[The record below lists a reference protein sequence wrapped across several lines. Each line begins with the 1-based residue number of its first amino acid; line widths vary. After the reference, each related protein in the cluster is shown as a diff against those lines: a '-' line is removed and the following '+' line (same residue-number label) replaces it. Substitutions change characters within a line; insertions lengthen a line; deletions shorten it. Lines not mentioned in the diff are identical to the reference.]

1 MTHLTEEQEYLLLG
15 KIGGLLNEAEEKAW
29 ETLLKENPAAQ
40 QAYDDMIQAL
50 PTDEVA
56 NSFQRIKQN
65 AMWKDLATLYKADA
79 PVPKTRRL
87 LYRSLA
93 AACVIL
99 LLSIGGWLFYSYNA
113 ITSDQPAASIHTK
126 KSGIR
131 LTLANGQHINLSTEE
146 GAIQTDDVQLTNN
159 NKTLTYALAD
169 EGASRKEINR
179 LTVPV
184 GMDYKIAL
192 SDGTEVWLNAA
203 TELEFPFAFTGST
216 REITINGEA
225 YLKVAKHAAKPFV
238 VHLPHSTVQ
247 VLGTEFNVNTYDSG
261 VVKVALVNGA
271 VKLKAPAGESILSP
285 GKEAIYHVGNSIQ
298 QQSFD
303 PRLALSWREGLFY
316 FNGATLIEINKIV
329 PRWFGITTVID
340 NPNILNREFVGA
352 LDRSQPIQVFLNDLK
367 AISGIDSYIDKD
379 SVLHFK

>member
-15 KIGGLLNEAEEKAW
+15 KVGGLLNEAEERAW

-56 NSFQRIKQN
+56 DSFQRIKQD
-65 AMWKDLATLYKADA
+65 ATWKDLAALYKVDTPA
-79 PVPKTRRL
+79 PKTRRL

-99 LLSIGGWLFYSYNA
+99 LLSTGGWLFYFYKDV
-113 ITSDQPAASIHTK
+113 TSDQPAASIHTK
-126 KSGIR
+126 KRGIQ
-131 LTLANGQHINLSTEE
+131 LTLANGQHIDLSNEE
-146 GAIQTDDVQLTNN
+146 GAIQTADVHLINN
-159 NKTLTYALAD
+159 NKTLTYALTD
-169 EGASRKEINR
+169 EASVRQGTNR

-203 TELEFPFAFTGST
+203 TQLEFPFVFAGNA

-225 YLKVAKHAAKPFV
+225 YLKVAKNAAKPFV
-238 VHLPHSTVQ
+238 VHLPQSTVQ

-261 VVKVALVNGA
+261 VVKVALVSGA
-271 VKLKAPAGESILSP
+271 VNLKAPTGESILSP
-285 GKEAIYHVGNSIQ
+285 GKEAIYYAGNSIR

-303 PRLALSWREGLFY
+303 PRLVLSWREGLFY
-316 FNGATLIEINKIV
+316 FNGATLTEINKVV

-340 NPNILNREFVGA
+340 NPNIRSREFVGA
-352 LDRSQPIQVFLNDLK
+352 LDRNQPIQVFLNDLK
-367 AISGIDSYIDKD
+367 AISGIDSYVDKD
-379 SVLHFK
+379 SILHFK